1 MDLAEKFTRRFARDD
16 VIFAE
21 GSAGNHMYLIV
32 AGQVGIVKA
41 TDSGPRLLATLGEGE
56 IFGEMALVDSGQR
69 AAGAVAVSDDTELM
83 AIDQARFVYLVS
95 QQPAFALSVMR
106 VMAQRIAA
114 LGVRL
119 SCN

>member
-1 MDLAEKFTRRFARDD
+1 MGIAEKFSRNFNRDD

-21 GSAGNHMYLIV
+21 GSEGAEMFLVIAGRVN
-32 AGQVGIVKA
+32 IVKR
-41 TDSGPRLLATLGEGE
+41 TDSGTRVLTSLSEGE
-56 IFGEMALVDSGQR
+56 IFGEMALVDSGSR
-69 AAGAVAVSDDTELM
+69 TAGAVAAEDGTLLM

-106 VMAQRIAA
+106 VMAKRIAS
-114 LGVRL
+114 LDVQL